1 MTVAETIAGWARE
14 LSDVG
19 GANTLLWAPTR
30 RDCLLDLTTAHPG
43 GVSMLLAGR
52 QTRLS
57 DLVREAGAF
66 DEALVVARRIHDQT
80 EDLLAT
86 RGLACGFVVIGVA
99 TWDPPRA
106 GAVVE
111 APVLLRSCTL
121 RSTAHAST
129 GDTRADSQGQ
139 SSQTAQASQPDYVLD
154 LGDNVEVN
162 PALVNYLRS
171 VAGIDVDPI
180 ALVGLAEGAFGFDPY
195 PVYAALGRLCADV
208 PGFSV
213 TPRIVL
219 GTYPYAKLDMVADVS
234 ANARWLAQVD
244 LVAALAG
251 DQHARDRLPAATPP
265 VVDEPDIDREVAPID
280 LDPAQQS
287 IVDAVRAGG
296 SVVLDAPRG
305 TGGTQTVAALV
316 ASAAYEGKSVLY
328 VTTRSQSVRDLTA
341 RLREAELP
349 DLVLDLLGADALGS
363 SAVAAVV
370 AGLDDLTAH
379 DRPDPDARTR
389 ADRAAALTVA
399 RRALID
405 HVEALHERRMPWG
418 VTAYEVQ
425 EAMARLATQTP
436 PPGSRVRISG
446 PTLRELSPM
455 RIAELSAALQ
465 SAAAAG
471 AWDTGSGH
479 VPRGDDD
486 TGPDHSDPWYGA
498 DISSDADLERAQQ
511 ILERL
516 AGDGFATRA
525 KDLDAILAE
534 SSLPPARTPADWERA
549 LRTMRGVRDTLEVFR
564 PEIFDGPLDEHVA
577 ATGTRDF
584 RERAD
589 EVAMGWL
596 TRLRVRRQ
604 TRRLLRPGK
613 PPADLHAELISARE
627 QRTYWFDLVGAGG
640 RPEISPRLDE
650 AQAAYDSLASDLH
663 WLGDRLAGTEAGG
676 GLHDLTMP
684 LVRGRLNHLAAR
696 SERLTILPKVT
707 PVLTELTAAGMA
719 EVLDD
724 FARRN
729 VAAAQVPTE
738 LEHIW
743 WGSIGQEITL
753 ADPRYAGHDGPT
765 LRRHASTFRELD
777 VARRSESRALVRAQ
791 HQRVA
796 RRRIREH
803 ARQVDLLRSQVGAG
817 RGRLRFADLF
827 REAESVLTAVRPCV
841 AMSPYAVAQLLTP
854 GTAFDLVIVDDASGV
869 TVAESVSALSRA
881 RQVVVVGHRSEG
893 APSRFRVGVPRSSGS
908 SESDGSDG
916 SDGSLRH
923 PRPSSLLA
931 AATDALPTRSLRWWH
946 TTADPRLRADG
957 IPQLLGGV
965 SSPTIASPVTF
976 EWVDGL
982 ASFAPTGNAPVEWT
996 AAEADRVREVV
1007 LARRAAG
1014 QTVAVVALTTV
1025 MADLVREELA
1035 RRGASDVPVATPS
1048 DGAVAADVVV
1058 VAVSYG
1064 RTPRGRVVYH
1074 FPSLTDDAVPAIE
1087 TALAGAQQ
1095 ELHVVSALRAEDL
1108 APERLRT
1115 AGTQWLLAFLARAE
1129 GATPEATEESTAA
1142 TGTASA
1148 VLDYLWER
1156 LLAEGL
1162 VAAPLW
1168 GVGPHRIDLA
1178 VGHPDVPERYLVA
1191 VTSDGPGYAALPGT
1205 RFRERLRPEQLA
1217 RSGWSW
1223 VPVWSTDVYRDPARE
1238 VARIVAE
1245 VRAHL
1250 REVATTAVT
1259 HHATETGKAAAA
1271 ETAAHEHAELAVEEQ
1286 VSADQVAE
1294 EADVDGDAMSD
1305 EHSTPEPPKP
1315 RVKPTVDQTRDD
1327 TDAGWGE
1334 RADESAHDRWLEEQ
1348 RPPHWK

>member
-139 SSQTAQASQPDYVLD
+139 ASQASQASQPDYVLD

-265 VVDEPDIDREVAPID
+265 VVDEPDIDREVAPLD

-287 IVDAVRAGG
+287 IIDAVRAGG

-305 TGGTQTVAALV
+305 AGGTQTVAALV

-341 RLREAELP
+341 RLREADLP

-370 AGLDDLTAH
+370 ASLEDLTAN

-389 ADRAAALTVA
+389 ADRAASLTTA

-425 EAMARLATQTP
+425 EAMAKLATHTP

-471 AWDTGSGH
+471 AWDTGSTH
-479 VPRGDDD
+479 APRADDD
-486 TGPDHSDPWYGA
+486 TGPDRSDPWYGA
-498 DISSDADLERAQQ
+498 DISTDADLDRAQQ
-511 ILERL
+511 ILDRL

-525 KDLDAILAE
+525 KELDAILAE

-584 RERAD
+584 RERDD
-589 EVAMGWL
+589 EVTMGWL
-596 TRLRVRRQ
+596 TRMRVRRQ

-650 AQAAYDSLASDLH
+650 AQAAYDSLAADLH
-663 WLGDRLAGTEAGG
+663 WLGERLAGTEAGG

-696 SERLTILPKVT
+696 TERLTILPRVT
-707 PVLTELTAAGMA
+707 PVLTELTEAGMA

-753 ADPRYAGHDGPT
+753 ADP
-765 LRRHASTFRELD
+765 
-777 VARRSESRALVRAQ
+777 
-791 HQRVA
+791 
-796 RRRIREH
+796 
-803 ARQVDLLRSQVGAG
+803 
-817 RGRLRFADLF
+817 
-827 REAESVLTAVRPCV
+827 
-841 AMSPYAVAQLLTP
+841 
-854 GTAFDLVIVDDASGV
+854 
-869 TVAESVSALSRA
+869 
-881 RQVVVVGHRSEG
+881 
-893 APSRFRVGVPRSSGS
+893 
-908 SESDGSDG
+908 
-916 SDGSLRH
+916 
-923 PRPSSLLA
+923 
-931 AATDALPTRSLRWWH
+931 
-946 TTADPRLRADG
+946 
-957 IPQLLGGV
+957 
-965 SSPTIASPVTF
+965 
-976 EWVDGL
+976 
-982 ASFAPTGNAPVEWT
+982 
-996 AAEADRVREVV
+996 
-1007 LARRAAG
+1007 
-1014 QTVAVVALTTV
+1014 
-1025 MADLVREELA
+1025 
-1035 RRGASDVPVATPS
+1035 
-1048 DGAVAADVVV
+1048 
-1058 VAVSYG
+1058 
-1064 RTPRGRVVYH
+1064 
-1074 FPSLTDDAVPAIE
+1074 
-1087 TALAGAQQ
+1087 
-1095 ELHVVSALRAEDL
+1095 
-1108 APERLRT
+1108 
-1115 AGTQWLLAFLARAE
+1115 
-1129 GATPEATEESTAA
+1129 
-1142 TGTASA
+1142 
-1148 VLDYLWER
+1148 
-1156 LLAEGL
+1156 
-1162 VAAPLW
+1162 
-1168 GVGPHRIDLA
+1168 
-1178 VGHPDVPERYLVA
+1178 
-1191 VTSDGPGYAALPGT
+1191 
-1205 RFRERLRPEQLA
+1205 
-1217 RSGWSW
+1217 
-1223 VPVWSTDVYRDPARE
+1223 
-1238 VARIVAE
+1238 
-1245 VRAHL
+1245 
-1250 REVATTAVT
+1250 
-1259 HHATETGKAAAA
+1259 
-1271 ETAAHEHAELAVEEQ
+1271 
-1286 VSADQVAE
+1286 
-1294 EADVDGDAMSD
+1294 
-1305 EHSTPEPPKP
+1305 
-1315 RVKPTVDQTRDD
+1315 
-1327 TDAGWGE
+1327 
-1334 RADESAHDRWLEEQ
+1334 
-1348 RPPHWK
+1348 

>member
-1 MTVAETIAGWARE
+1 MPPSVA
-14 LSDVG
+14 S
-19 GANTLLWAPTR
+19 APTSP
-30 RDCLLDLTTAHPG
+30 ASP
-43 GVSMLLAGR
+43 S
-52 QTRLS
+52 
-57 DLVREAGAF
+57 
-66 DEALVVARRIHDQT
+66 
-80 EDLLAT
+80 
-86 RGLACGFVVIGVA
+86 
-99 TWDPPRA
+99 PRA
-106 GAVVE
+106 WSSGPTPTASPTWSPTSAVN
-111 APVLLRSCTL
+111 
-121 RSTAHAST
+121 
-129 GDTRADSQGQ
+129 
-139 SSQTAQASQPDYVLD
+139 AQ
-154 LGDNVEVN
+154 
-162 PALVNYLRS
+162 
-171 VAGIDVDPI
+171 
-180 ALVGLAEGAFGFDPY
+180 
-195 PVYAALGRLCADV
+195 
-208 PGFSV
+208 
-213 TPRIVL
+213 
-219 GTYPYAKLDMVADVS
+219 
-234 ANARWLAQVD
+234 WLAQVD

-251 DQHARDRLPAATPP
+251 DEPAITRLRQALPEPAETPDP
-265 VVDEPDIDREVAPID
+265 ELEMRVLD
-280 LDPAQQS
+280 LDATQES
-287 IVDAVRAGG
+287 VIEAVRAGRQL
-296 SVVLDAPRG
+296 VLTAPTG
-305 TGGTQTVAALV
+305 TGATQTVAALV
-316 ASAAYEGKSVLY
+316 AALAHDGKQVLY
-328 VTTRSQSVRDLTA
+328 VTSQRRS
-341 RLREAELP
+341 LRELQDRLASVGLD
-349 DLVLDLLGADALGS
+349 DLVLDLTGAGEDRRAVTSELGQALARLATLDDRDLADA
-363 SAVAAVV
+363 A
-370 AGLDDLTAH
+370 
-379 DRPDPDARTR
+379 DPRGR
-389 ADRAAALTVA
+389 LDRAATVGQSEQTLA
-399 RRALID
+399 D
-405 HVEALHERRMPWG
+405 HVAAIHEVRRPWG
-418 VTAYEVQ
+418 VTAYEIQ
-425 EAMARLATQTP
+425 EAMGALAARHPA
-436 PPGSRVRISG
+436 PGSRVRIG
-446 PTLRELSPM
+446 GAALEELS
-455 RIAELSAALQ
+455 RARVTELAEHLQ
-465 SAAAAG
+465 AAAAAG
-471 AWDTGSGH
+471 AWSAEGG
-479 VPRGDDD
+479 
-486 TGPDHSDPWYGA
+486 DPWYGA
-498 DISSDADLERAQQ
+498 TIRSEAEVERARDIVTRLTGGDLAATTADLDS
-511 ILERL
+511 ILV
-516 AGDGFATRA
+516 
-525 KDLDAILAE
+525 E
-534 SSLPPARTPADWERA
+534 SSLRPARSAADWRHA
-549 LRTMRGVRDTLEVFR
+549 LRHHARRPRDPRGLPARDLRR
-564 PEIFDGPLDEHVA
+564 PPRRARRRHRQPRLSRRVGRRARRAGRARACAARPAECSDRVA
-577 ATGTRDF
+577 PRPTCTPSWS
-584 RERAD
+584 RA
-589 EVAMGWL
+589 
-596 TRLRVRRQ
+596 RN
-604 TRRLLRPGK
+604 
-613 PPADLHAELISARE
+613 
-627 QRTYWFDLVGAGG
+627 QRIAWHDLVGAGG
-640 RPEISPRLDE
+640 RPEISPRLE
-650 AQAAYDSLASDLH
+650 EGEAAYDSLASDLH